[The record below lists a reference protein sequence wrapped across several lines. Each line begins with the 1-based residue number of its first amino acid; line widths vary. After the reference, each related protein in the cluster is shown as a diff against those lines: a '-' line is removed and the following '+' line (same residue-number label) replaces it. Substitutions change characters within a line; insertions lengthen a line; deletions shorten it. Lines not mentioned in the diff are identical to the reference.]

1 MSSRSV
7 HSRAEYAPGRFGD
20 GGAQHRFDLGF
31 CATSTP
37 GQDGLYGRCRTLHG
51 ECEQVLFTDCD
62 PLGSGE
68 GIRLKAPLKSDE

>member
-37 GQDGLYGRCRTLHG
+37 GRM
-51 ECEQVLFTDCD
+51 
-62 PLGSGE
+62 GSTVVAE
-68 GIRLKAPLKSDE
+68 PCTANASRFYSLTVTHSDLANGSD